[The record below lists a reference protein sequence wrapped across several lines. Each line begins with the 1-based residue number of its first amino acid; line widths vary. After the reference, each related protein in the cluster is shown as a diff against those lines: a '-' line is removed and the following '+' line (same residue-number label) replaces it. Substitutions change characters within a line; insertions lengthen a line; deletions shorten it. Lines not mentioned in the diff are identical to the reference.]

1 MDPEK
6 SNDIREQVASL
17 AARLFREP
25 GIEFDSVDH
34 ALYVVLCESAREYL
48 SAYPGTEDG
57 KWTTNDLWAML
68 QSLFENLAPQAVDY
82 SPEAP
87 LRMVDFQKVPDPS
100 RWRSDDRHIVSV
112 YAIYQMTRIEGQY
125 NAHTREFRILRGLA
139 SKSCRTYKSPSGAS
153 SAVIRE
159 LNPKVSP
166 VRKWQTFWKVLGDGR
181 DLGNYLTQ
189 EGIGSPSGRK
199 PSSK

>member
-6 SNDIREQVASL
+6 SNDIREQIASL
-17 AARLFREP
+17 GARLFRED
-25 GIEFDSVDH
+25 GGFDGPH
-34 ALYVVLCESAREYL
+34 EALYVVLCEAGREYL
-48 SAYPGTEDG
+48 SACSETEDG
-57 KWTTNDLWAML
+57 KWTTNQIWGTL

-87 LRMVDFQKVPDPS
+87 LRMVDFEKAVDPL
-100 RWRSDDRHIVSV
+100 RWPSGDRHIVSV
-112 YAIYQMTRIEGQY
+112 YAIYQMTRVEGQY
-125 NAHTREFRILRGLA
+125 NARTREFRILRGLA

-199 PSSK
+199 SGKK